1 MKCSVSPVILL
12 LRSYAT
18 RTSRPTPPEIPFQPK
33 LANAVS
39 LIGQLLTP
47 LQFHQSPDGNAWAA
61 AVITRQES
69 PSSSLLSYAA
79 LSISFLFFSAL
90 PITTL
95 SHHVR
100 IPLIFEGD
108 LAHTAKCHLKPNDFI
123 HIAGNLTTHPH
134 PPLPQQHQHQT
145 NIQVMVQTLNFVQG
159 YPQPTKTLPFSQ
171 SEEHD
176 INPSRKN
183 IHATQSEELDIDNS
197 WKDLLHNPVEW
208 WDLRSTEKN
217 LKGAAFERKTNGE
230 LLFINSSTPK
240 WVQEKLELVTIDQK
254 PEPKHPI
261 SIAKKNPDS
270 STSSWIDL
278 LDNPKQWC
286 DFRDSKQNGL
296 VNPKYPDFKRKDGS
310 GSLWLNNATTW
321 VLPKL
326 KGLEFDV
333 PVIKPKKAK
342 DSKGGDV
349 SWNDLVQNPA
359 KWWDN
364 RLDKRNEK
372 APDFKHKETG
382 EGLWLDSSPSWVLA
396 KLPPVKPKQI
406 VETDRKSTLVS

>member
-1 MKCSVSPVILL
+1 MKCSVSPVTLL

-18 RTSRPTPPEIPFQPK
+18 RSSKPTPPEIPFQPK

-69 PSSSLLSYAA
+69 PSSSSLLS
-79 LSISFLFFSAL
+79 
-90 PITTL
+90 
-95 SHHVR
+95 

-108 LAHTAKCHLKPNDFI
+108 LAHTAKCHLKANDFI
-123 HIAGNLTTHPH
+123 HIAGTLTTHPH
-134 PPLPQQHQHQT
+134 PPHPQQHQHQT
-145 NIQVMVQTLNFVQG
+145 NMQVMVQTLNFVQG
-159 YPQPTKTLPFSQ
+159 HPQLTKTLPFSQ

-176 INPSRKN
+176 INPSGKN
-183 IHATQSEELDIDNS
+183 IHAKQSE
-197 WKDLLHNPVEW
+197 DLN
-208 WDLRSTEKN
+208 
-217 LKGAAFERKTNGE
+217 
-230 LLFINSSTPK
+230 INSSTPK

-270 STSSWIDL
+270 SMSSWIDL
-278 LDNPKQWC
+278 LDNPKQWF

-296 VNPKYPDFKRKDGS
+296 VNPKYPDFKRKDGT
-310 GSLWLNNATTW
+310 GSLWLNTATTW

-333 PVIKPKKAK
+333 PVVKCKNAK
-342 DSKGGDV
+342 DGKGGEV

-372 APDFKHKETG
+372 APDFKHKDTG